1 MLNLTGKREGSKTD
15 PFASRMTTTFDHFY
29 NCSGMDDLPPQVAMY
44 AQNKKSDCAPA
55 LTTSQ
60 LIRMAKILRMI
71 AQEEGMTEDVKVY
84 DEDIALRSQ
93 TLQTYAWDEE
103 SGYFGYVVHDE
114 KKQPIGI
121 FGNESGENYPKGMD
135 SSISLADY
143 LRRLIHVCL
152 YDFRVFIS
160 CLKSNIVLENFDGK
174 AASLEYDDVK
184 RN

>member
-1 MLNLTGKREGSKTD
+1 MN
-15 PFASRMTTTFDHFY
+15 
-29 NCSGMDDLPPQVAMY
+29 
-44 AQNKKSDCAPA
+44 
-55 LTTSQ
+55 
-60 LIRMAKILRMI
+60 
-71 AQEEGMTEDVKVY
+71 

-174 AASLEYDDVK
+174 AASPEYDDVK